1 MTTIMESLDV
11 TLCIFAKVPRAGTVK
26 TRLAASIG
34 AEPAARLAEAFLRD
48 TLSLARDFPSAR
60 VVLALA
66 GGESETSFEDANV
79 PVWAQGDGDLGD
91 RMERTMRRALAET
104 PCVLALGTDS
114 PGLPRRFIEGAL
126 ETLETH
132 DAVIG
137 PADDGGFYL
146 LGLRECQPGLL
157 RGLPWSASETC
168 SRTLARLTD
177 RGLRVG
183 VIPGWFDVDT
193 AQDLKRLD
201 RLLASGEIIAPL
213 TRSVLQELELEGL
226 S

>member
-1 MTTIMESLDV
+1 MESSDV

-34 AEPAARLAEAFLRD
+34 AECAARLAEAFLRD
-48 TLSLARDFPSAR
+48 TLSLARGFPSAR

-66 GGESETSFEDANV
+66 GSASEISLEYANV
-79 PVWAQGDGDLGD
+79 PVWPQGDGDLGD
-91 RMERTMRRALAET
+91 RMERAMRRALAET
-104 PCVLALGTDS
+104 RYVVALGTDS
-114 PGLPRRFIEGAL
+114 PGVPRRFIEGAL

-168 SRTLARLTD
+168 SRTIARLTD
-177 RGLRVG
+177 RRLRVG
-183 VIPGWFDVDT
+183 LIPGWFDVDT
-193 AQDLKRLD
+193 DQDLRRLD
-201 RLLASGEIIAPL
+201 RLLADGEVIAPTTQRAL
-213 TRSVLQELELEGL
+213 TELELGGGG
-226 S
+226 